1 MDVVSG
7 LWILLCGFMVLDMQA
22 GFLCL
27 EAGMARAKN
36 ASNVAMKNVSD
47 ICFATLAFW
56 GLGFGLM
63 FGATHGGLV
72 GTSFFALS
80 EETTLAQI
88 APFLFFQMA
97 FAATAVTIISGA
109 VAERASFP
117 GYVLMSVA
125 MAGLIYPVMGHAVW
139 GGGVLKDQQGWLQAM
154 GFVDFAGAT
163 VVHSVGG
170 WAALV
175 YCVMLGAR
183 RGRFGKGKR
192 RFEASSFSQ
201 AALGVVLLWIGWTG
215 FNAGSAM
222 AYNEA
227 VAPII
232 VRTLLGAAAGGAT
245 ALLFSLFF
253 LRHASATL
261 TLNGVLAGLVAGTGG
276 IHLGS
281 GFEALIL
288 GSLGASAMIFASGF
302 LRIVQVDDVV
312 DAISVHLAP
321 GILGT
326 LAVPFVGQAAALPAG
341 GLLPQ
346 LGVQALGVVTCAA
359 WAAGATW
366 LFLSLLKTVIPL
378 RVSPRD
384 EVVGLDNSEHNI
396 GNALLDLI
404 NHMRAHQ
411 VSGQFSTRVKVDPST
426 DVGLLAR
433 SYNKVL
439 ERAEEEIEAR
449 MTAVRS
455 ERMMR
460 EMVEES
466 YDALHKA
473 QRENAHAARHDLL
486 TGLGNRMLLD
496 EMIGSP
502 EAASDPYLVVA
513 VDLDRFKAIN
523 DRYGHD
529 AGDAV
534 LRAAAERL
542 GTLTRENRDF
552 AFRIGGDEFIL
563 FMEWREVSTK
573 AQDFC
578 DMIVSDLSQPVP
590 FGNIDLEPGS
600 SVGFF
605 LHDAGGDIKSSLKY
619 ADMALYEAKKA
630 GRGVA
635 FQYSQHIGSIYT
647 AHVDELA
654 LFKNALARNE
664 IFAVFQPQV
673 DARSLALV
681 GCEVLARWEHPDRG
695 TVGPGHFLPLADEL
709 EMTAELDRLILTQA
723 LDAYRELSAICP
735 SIQSISVNVSA
746 KRLADPFLL
755 KELRQLPE
763 LPKGLSFEILETAH
777 IDELDADLAVTVAEI
792 KAMGIAI
799 EVDDFGTGHASL
811 ASILA
816 LRPDALKI
824 DRMFVTDVEKHTERA
839 KLVKTLVELARRFGA
854 KTVVEGIE
862 NEAQAKAVTG
872 LGADRLQGYHFGRP
886 MTLEQMREWLQ
897 KNDDTSSVA

>member
-1 MDVVSG
+1 
-7 LWILLCGFMVLDMQA
+7 
-22 GFLCL
+22 
-27 EAGMARAKN
+27 MARAKN

-47 ICFATLAFW
+47 ICLATLAFW
-56 GLGFGLM
+56 GIGFGLM
-63 FGATHGGLV
+63 FGATYGGLF

-80 EETTLAQI
+80 EETALTQI

-117 GYVLMSVA
+117 AYVAMSVVL
-125 MAGLIYPVMGHAVW
+125 AGLIYPMVGHAAW
-139 GGGVLKDQQGWLQAM
+139 GGGVLTDQQGWLQAL

-175 YCVMLGAR
+175 YCILLGAR

-232 VRTLLGAAAGGAT
+232 IRTLLGAAAGGAT
-245 ALLFSLFF
+245 ALLFSFLF
-253 LRHASATL
+253 LRHASAPL
-261 TLNGVLAGLVAGTGG
+261 TLNGVLAGLVAGTAG
-276 IHLGS
+276 IHLSS
-281 GFEALIL
+281 GVGALM
-288 GSLGASAMIFASGF
+288 LGALGAGAMIFASGAM
-302 LRIVQVDDVV
+302 RIVQIDDVV
-312 DAISVHLAP
+312 DAVSVHLAP
-321 GILGT
+321 GIVGT
-326 LAVPFVGQAAALPAG
+326 LAVPFLGPVAVLPAG
-341 GLLPQ
+341 SVLAQ
-346 LGVQALGVVTCAA
+346 LGIQGLGVLACAA
-359 WAAGATW
+359 WTVGATW
-366 LFLSLLKTVIPL
+366 LFLRVLSTVTPL
-378 RVSPRD
+378 RVRPRD

-411 VSGQFSTRVKVDPST
+411 ISGQFSTRVKVDPST

-460 EMVEES
+460 EMVENS

-473 QRENAHAARHDLL
+473 QKENAHAARHDLL

-496 EMIGSP
+496 EMIGS
-502 EAASDPYLVVA
+502 ADSASDPYLVIA

-523 DRYGHD
+523 DRYGHN

-534 LRAAAERL
+534 LKAAAERL

-563 FMEWREVSTK
+563 FMEWTDVSAK

-578 DMIVSDLSQPVP
+578 DTIVADLSQPVP
-590 FGNIDLEPGS
+590 FGNIDLEPGCS
-600 SVGFF
+600 IGFF
-605 LHDAGGDIKSSLKY
+605 VQETGGDIRSSLKQ

-635 FQYSQHIGSIYT
+635 VQYSQDIGSIYT

-654 LFKNALARNE
+654 LFKNAIAGNQ
-664 IFAVFQPQV
+664 IFTVFQPQV
-673 DARSLALV
+673 DARSHAVV
-681 GCEVLARWEHPDRG
+681 GCEALARWDHPERG

-723 LDAYRELSAICP
+723 LDAYRDLAAVCP
-735 SIQSISVNVSA
+735 SLQSISVNVSA

-763 LPKGLSFEILETAH
+763 LPKGLCFEILETAH

-824 DRMFVTDVEKHTERA
+824 DRMFVTDVEKHVERA

-854 KTVVEGIE
+854 ETVVEGIE
-862 NEAQAKAVTG
+862 NEDQAKAVTG
-872 LGADRLQGYHFGRP
+872 LGADRLQGYHFARP
-886 MTLEQMREWLQ
+886 MNLDQMREWLRT
-897 KNDDTSSVA
+897 DDGASSVA